1 MLIKGLTI
9 TIVGMAIVF
18 VFLILLVLSM
28 IALHQLVK
36 RLFPKNLQPKT
47 QPEPKLTARSSD
59 RAQKQDITA
68 EVAAAVAAIKSYAL
82 KG

>member
-1 MLIKGLTI
+1 LLIKGLTI

-28 IALHQLVK
+28 IALHQFVK
-36 RLFPKNLQPKT
+36 RLFPKTLQPKT
-47 QPEPKLTARSSD
+47 QPEPKLPARSSD
-59 RAQKQDITA
+59 RAQKQDITG